1 MSSNQWS
8 YLNIVIILWCT
19 GRDDDLYSTSSIV
32 VMDKLF
38 INDMVRHRLKII
50 ENLKDLKS
58 KIGKNYAESDSII
71 FV

>member
-38 INDMVRHRLKII
+38 INDMVRHRLKTK
-50 ENLKDLKS
+50 ENLKD
-58 KIGKNYAESDSII
+58 
-71 FV
+71 